1 MLGNA
6 GHRTGGRSQRLTAH
20 TETGASLLP
29 VDVSVLLVM
38 DFLGSCGLASG
49 LVSMLLLDELSFT
62 SFSSTG
68 ISSQYLRE
76 DTSES
81 TLTSV
86 VQDGQLF

>member
-1 MLGNA
+1 MLGRVHWA
-6 GHRTGGRSQRLTAH
+6 GKHRLRDEGQKKGPIAH

-68 ISSQYLRE
+68 ISSQ
-76 DTSES
+76 
-81 TLTSV
+81 
-86 VQDGQLF
+86 